1 MIQVFWV
8 IDFIGLFLA
17 RAILSFFLFKEFLK
31 KEKFFSYLYLILSIL
46 IFLGYYSSFAF
57 IFLILL
63 EVFFL
68 IKDFIFRKEK
78 ISDLEFRFLRIAL
91 AIVFLFVGP
100 GMLSLDRMFNIRF

>member
-1 MIQVFWV
+1 MIQIFWV
-8 IDFIGLFLA
+8 IDFIGLFLG

-31 KEKFFSYLYLILSIL
+31 KEKFFYYLYLILSIL

-63 EVFFL
+63 EIFFL
-68 IKDFIFRKEK
+68 IRDLIFRKEK
-78 ISDLEFRFLRIAL
+78 FSDLEFRFSRIAL